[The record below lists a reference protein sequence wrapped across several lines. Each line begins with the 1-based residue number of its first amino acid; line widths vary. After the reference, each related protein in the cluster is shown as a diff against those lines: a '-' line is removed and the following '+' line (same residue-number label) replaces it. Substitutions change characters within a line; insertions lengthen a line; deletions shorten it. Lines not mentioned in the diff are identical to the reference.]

1 MQPDSHTEFTQHRFT
16 QLLFP
21 AVQQPSSPGTRVSW
35 SSEALCDGSA
45 LDPSTGCGQGLST
58 PYVPGVLCVGYWAT
72 GMKEADASLLW
83 VTLQR
88 LFPYLKNE
96 DTLLCSNA
104 VGNK

>member
-1 MQPDSHTEFTQHRFT
+1 MA
-16 QLLFP
+16 LLWTLP
-21 AVQQPSSPGTRVSW
+21 QDVVRVS
-35 SSEALCDGSA
+35 LPRMC
-45 LDPSTGCGQGLST
+45 LGL
-58 PYVPGVLCVGYWAT
+58 LCVGYWAT